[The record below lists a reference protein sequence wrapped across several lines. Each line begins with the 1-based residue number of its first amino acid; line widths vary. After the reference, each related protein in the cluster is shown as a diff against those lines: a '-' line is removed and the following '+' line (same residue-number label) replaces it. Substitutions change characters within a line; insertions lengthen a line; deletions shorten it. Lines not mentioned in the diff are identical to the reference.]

1 MAGVTDSESA
11 QPSGIAA
18 RAADPPQAS
27 PRNLAAT
34 GVKGLDEVLGGG
46 LTRERLYLI
55 EGPPGAGK
63 TTIALQFLLEGTRLG
78 ESGLYITLSET
89 HQELRSVAASHGW
102 SLASA
107 HIFEVM
113 PNQDA
118 LRGDQQYTVFHPAE
132 VELTGTTRAIRE
144 IVDRVKPSRVVF
156 DSLSELRLLAGSTLR
171 YRRQVLALKQFLAE
185 RGCTVLVLDD
195 SSGPEQ
201 ELHVQTLAHGIIV
214 LEHCQPEY
222 GNERRRLRVLKYR
235 AASYSGGYHDFVIR
249 RGGVTVFR
257 RLVAAEQR
265 GAVVLEK
272 LASGVRGIDDLM
284 GGGIERGTSTL
295 IAGAAGAGKSTL
307 AAQFVL
313 AAAKRGQRAAMFLFD
328 ESVTTLVTRCA
339 GLGIDLEPYM
349 DDGRIT
355 TRQIDPAELCPGELI
370 HAVAA
375 AAQRGAAVIVIDSLN
390 GYLNALPEERFLL
403 IQMHELLTYLGEHS
417 VATLLVGAQ
426 RGIIGANMQT
436 PGDASYLADA
446 VVLLRYFEARGEV
459 HQAISVVKKRGG
471 AHERSIREFRLS
483 AAGIEVGEPLRH
495 FRGVLTGTP
504 VFEGGEALMKGRS

>member
-1 MAGVTDSESA
+1 MAGVTDSEGAQSSA
-11 QPSGIAA
+11 LSADAA
-18 RAADPPQAS
+18 HTS
-27 PRNLAAT
+27 PANLRNLAAT
-34 GVKGLDEVLGGG
+34 GVTGLDEVLGGG

-89 HQELRSVAASHGW
+89 EQELRSVAASHGW
-102 SLASA
+102 SLEGA

-118 LRGDQQYTVFHPAE
+118 LRGEQQYTVFHPAE
-132 VELTGTTRAIRE
+132 VELTGATRAVRDT
-144 IVDRVKPSRVVF
+144 VQRVKPTRVVF

-185 RGCTVLVLDD
+185 CGCTVLVLDD
-195 SSGPEQ
+195 SSAPDH
-201 ELHVQTLAHGIIV
+201 ELHVQTLAHGVIV
-214 LEHCQPEY
+214 LEQTQPEY

-235 AASYSGGYHDFVIR
+235 GASYSGGYHDFVIR

-257 RLVAAEQR
+257 RLIAAEER
-265 GAVVLEK
+265 RAVELEK
-272 LASGVRGIDDLM
+272 LASGVAGIDQLM

-295 IAGAAGAGKSTL
+295 IAGAAGSGKSTL
-307 AAQFVL
+307 AAQFVVS
-313 AAAKRGQRAAMFLFD
+313 AAKRGQYAAMFLFD
-328 ESVTTLVTRCA
+328 ESVNTLVTRCA
-339 GLGIDLEPYM
+339 GLGIVLAPYLE
-349 DDGRIT
+349 DGRI
-355 TRQIDPAELCPGELI
+355 RAQQVDPAELCPGELMHEI
-370 HAVAA
+370 ANV
-375 AAQRGAAVIVIDSLN
+375 AQRGAAVIVIDSLN

-403 IQMHELLTYLGEHS
+403 IQMHELLTYLGERS
-417 VATLLVGAQ
+417 VATIIVGAQ

-436 PGDASYLADA
+436 PADASYLADA

-483 AAGIEVGEPLRH
+483 SAGIEVGEPLRH
-495 FRGVLTGTP
+495 FRGVLTGIP
-504 VFEGGEALMKGRS
+504 VFEGSEALITGRS